1 MIWKTERLDYYAEDL
16 FSGME
21 RAMPQHWQKGYT
33 QKNAG
38 VLMKR
43 TPTLD
48 HFAVIISGGAG
59 NGPLFPG
66 YVGEGLADAAS
77 IGGTFS
83 APNAYAIYEAGKALG
98 REHGVLLLY
107 NNFAGD
113 YLNNDMAQ
121 ELLEQEGIRVETVIS
136 NDDICTAAGEPR
148 ENRAGRSGIALLIK
162 LAGAYAAA
170 GMELGEAAKRLRYAN
185 TRLGTLSV
193 HVDHA
198 AGQIGYGGGFS
209 GEPPVRVET
218 HMDMARC
225 AQEAAELLLA
235 DLKPEKEESLFLLV
249 NRLRLTSYAD
259 GYIMANLMVK
269 TLEARGYRVAQ
280 LRVAPFSNIMDR
292 YGFDFNL
299 LCMDADTAGRMD
311 SYICSDCFVI

>member
-21 RAMPQHWQKGYT
+21 RAMPQVWRKGYT
-33 QKNAG
+33 QINAG

-43 TPTLD
+43 TPTPG
-48 HFAVIISGGAG
+48 HFAVITGGGAG

-66 YVGEGLADAAS
+66 YVAEGLADAAS

-83 APNAYAIYEAGKALG
+83 APNAYAIYEAGKTLG
-98 REHGVLLLY
+98 RENGVLLLY

-121 ELLEQEGIRVETVIS
+121 ELLEQEGIRVESVVST
-136 NDDICTAAGEPR
+136 DDICTAPGEPR

-170 GMELGEAAKRLRYAN
+170 GMDLSEAAQRLRYAN
-185 TRLGTLSV
+185 TRLGTISV

-198 AGQIGYGGGFS
+198 AGRIDYGPGFS
-209 GEPPVRVET
+209 GEPPVLCAD
-218 HMDMARC
+218 HMDMRKC
-225 AQEAAELLLA
+225 ASEAAQQLLD
-235 DLKPEKEESLFLLV
+235 DLKPRDGETLFLLV

-259 GYIMANLMVK
+259 SYIMANLMVRE
-269 TLEARGYRVAQ
+269 LEGRGYAVPQ
-280 LRVAPFSNIMDR
+280 LRVGPFSNIADK
-292 YGFDFNL
+292 YGFDFIL
-299 LCMDADTAGRMD
+299 LCMDEDTAQRMD
-311 SYICSDCFVI
+311 SYIYSDCFVI